1 MLGRARLDDPAP
13 TLASRTIVDSVT
25 RVDGPPPDLPLV
37 IARLDALR
45 ERFPG
50 VILDRYLDRIP
61 RIGERVFVAH
71 GATLVGDVHL
81 GDDASVWFGCI
92 LRADV
97 NRIEIR
103 ERSNL
108 QDGAVVHLGDSDA
121 TFVAEEVVV
130 GHRAVLHGCHV
141 GGGTL
146 VGICATVLDG
156 VRIGEGSVIGAGAL
170 VTAGTEIPPRSLV
183 LGAPGKVVRTLTSA
197 DETFHRALANKY
209 VRLAH
214 NHRLG

>member
-1 MLGRARLDDPAP
+1 M
-13 TLASRTIVDSVT
+13 ASRTIVDSVT
-25 RVDGPPPDLPLV
+25 RVDGPPPELPL
-37 IARLDALR
+37 IAARLDALR

-50 VILDRYLDRIP
+50 VLLERYLERIP
-61 RIGERVFVAH
+61 RIGDRVFIAH
-71 GATLVGDVHL
+71 GATIVGDVHL
-81 GDDASVWFGCI
+81 GDDTSVWFGSI

-97 NRIEIR
+97 NRIDIR

-108 QDGAVVHLGDSDA
+108 QDGVLVHLGDNDS

-146 VGICATVLDG
+146 VGIGATLLDG
-156 VRIGEGSVIGAGAL
+156 VKVGEGCVIGAGAL
-170 VTAGTEIPPRSLV
+170 VTAGTEIPPHSLV

-214 NHRLG
+214 NHRVG